1 MSDDALIDI
10 SPLITEELRI
20 RDAFYAE
27 RHFEPWRFH
36 PFLLP
41 CINRVLLVADGGLDF
56 SEADFGLGC
65 SSEPFSTPP
74 AAMSA
79 MRSRWPTSARA
90 I

>member
-41 CINRVLLVADGGLDF
+41 
-56 SEADFGLGC
+56 
-65 SSEPFSTPP
+65 
-74 AAMSA
+74 
-79 MRSRWPTSARA
+79 
-90 I
+90 